1 MFEILQYDFMQ
12 RAFLAG
18 LMIAIVAPLIGTF
31 MVVRRFSLMADTLA
45 HVSLV
50 GVATG
55 LVTGINPVIT
65 ASVTAILAAV
75 GIEKLRSS
83 RHVYGESVLA
93 LFLSGS
99 LALATVIVSAGSGI
113 NANFVSYLFGSITT
127 VTSEDLFIIAGLG
140 IVVVSILML
149 FFKELF
155 MVAFDEELSQ
165 ASGMKAERYNLL
177 LILLAALSISIS
189 MRIIGVLLIGA
200 LMVIPVITS
209 MQIAKSFKQTL
220 IYSVIFS
227 LLSVMSGLTISY
239 YFDLASGGT
248 IVVMALIIFC
258 ICLGVNKLRK
268 N

>member
-1 MFEILQYDFMQ
+1 MLEILQYDFMQ

-18 LMIAIVAPLIGTF
+18 LMIAVVAPLIGTF

-55 LVTGINPVIT
+55 LITGINPVIT
-65 ASVTAILAAV
+65 ASGAAIIAAV

-83 RHVYGESVLA
+83 KQVYGESVLA

-99 LALATVIVSAGSGI
+99 LALATVIVSAGNGL

-127 VTSEDLFIIAGLG
+127 VTAEDLWVIAALG
-140 IVVVSILML
+140 TTVIAILMIL
-149 FFKELF
+149 YKELF
-155 MVAFDEELSQ
+155 MVSFDEELSR
-165 ASGMKAERYNLL
+165 AAGMKAERYNLL
-177 LILLAALSISIS
+177 LILLAALSVSIS

-200 LMVIPVITS
+200 LMVIPVVTA
-209 MQIAKSFKQTL
+209 MQLARSFKQTL
-220 IYSVIFS
+220 IYAVICS
-227 LLSVMSGLTISY
+227 LISVMSGLIISY
-239 YFDLASGGT
+239 YMDLASGGT
-248 IVVMALIIFC
+248 IVVMALILFC
-258 ICLGVNKLRK
+258 VCLGIKKLRK